1 MLAIPAIDI
10 FNGKVARLLKGNFQ
24 EITYYDKSPLEYA
37 QSFNS
42 IGLEWLHIVDL
53 AASVTGNISVGE
65 QIKEI
70 KFSTNLKIQFGGGI
84 KNIFNAQESFDSG
97 ADRIVIGSISV
108 TDKNEFEKICD
119 KYGTEKIVVAA
130 DINDE
135 MIYVKG
141 WTEKSSVT
149 LWNHLEYCTTVG
161 IKYFLC
167 TDISK
172 DGTLK
177 GPNIDLYRRILES
190 FNKINLIASGGISC
204 IDDMLK
210 LNQSGVYGAVVG
222 KAIYENKISLE
233 ELKQFAD

>member
-1 MLAIPAIDI
+1 MLAIPAIDLY
-10 FNGKVARLLKGNFQ
+10 NGKVTRLLKGNFE
-24 EITYYDKSPLEYA
+24 EITYYEKSPLNYA
-37 QSFNS
+37 QLFNA
-42 IGLEWLHIVDL
+42 IGLEWLHVVDL
-53 AASVTGNISVGE
+53 AASVTGNIFVMD

-70 KFSTNLKIQFGGGI
+70 KSSTNLKIQFGGGI
-84 KNIFNAQESFDSG
+84 KNIFNAQKSFDG
-97 ADRIVIGSISV
+97 GVDRIVIGSISV
-108 TDKNEFEKICD
+108 TDRNEFEKICD
-119 KYGTEKIVVAA
+119 KYGTEKIIVAA

-141 WTEKSSVT
+141 WTEKSFIS
-149 LWNHLEYCTTVG
+149 LWDHLEYCTSIG

-177 GPNIDLYRRILES
+177 GPNINLYRRVLADYNQI
-190 FNKINLIASGGISC
+190 KLIASGGISS
-204 IDDMLK
+204 IDDMFK
-210 LNQSGVYGAVVG
+210 LSRSGVYGAVVG

>member
-37 QSFNS
+37 QLFDS

-53 AASVTGNISVGE
+53 AASVTGNISVGD
-65 QIKEI
+65 QIKKI
-70 KFSTNLKIQFGGGI
+70 KFFTDLKIQFGGGI
-84 KNIFNAQESFDSG
+84 KNIFNAQKSFDSG

-108 TDKNEFEKICD
+108 TDRNEFEKICD

-161 IKYFLC
+161 VKYFLC

-177 GPNIDLYRRILES
+177 GPNINLYRRILER
-190 FNKINLIASGGISC
+190 FNQINLIASGGISC

-210 LNQSGVYGAVVG
+210 LNHNGVYGAVVG

-233 ELKQFAD
+233 ELKQFVG